1 MPRRFF
7 SLLTASLTTSLTASL
22 STSLTALLL
31 ASCEDR
37 ATKLN
42 TGAAAPGFSATSLD
56 GGAVRFPEDFLRRPV
71 IIRFWAE
78 WCRSCEGEM
87 KAIERIYQQ
96 RRARGLVVLALNVG
110 QNKATVAAFVKRI
123 GVSYAALLDEKSSIA
138 RQYGV
143 LGLPTTYFVGAD
155 GIIKAKVV
163 GESDEATFDR
173 LAKELVW

>member
-1 MPRRFF
+1 MPRRFSF
-7 SLLTASLTTSLTASL
+7 LLTVFLTVLV
-22 STSLTALLL
+22 L

-37 ATKLN
+37 ATRLN

-56 GGAVRFPEDFLRRPV
+56 GGTVRFPEDFLGRPV

-78 WCRSCEGEM
+78 WCRFCEGEM
-87 KAIERIYQQ
+87 KAIERVYQQ
-96 RRARGLVVLALNVG
+96 RRAQGLGVLALNVG

-123 GVSYAALLDEKSSIA
+123 GVSFAALLDEKSSIA

-163 GESDEATFDR
+163 GEADEAVFDR
-173 LAKELVW
+173 LSKDLL